1 MKETVDAVVVGA
13 GYAGLAA
20 ARKLTDEGC
29 STVVLEARDRVGGR
43 THTVEEAGAK
53 VDLGG
58 QWIGPGQDHIYA
70 LAAETGVA
78 TFPQSTAGDDVVLED
93 GRPLRVTG
101 DDGYDPGDLEEYG
114 AALAALDRA
123 AADIPLDRPWAAP
136 EADTLDAMTL
146 ETWLD
151 GQLERPGARTMLA
164 TTVANLFAAQ
174 PSSLSLLHVLFYV
187 RSGGGWQSLAN
198 TEGGAQQDRLVGGL
212 QEPAVR
218 LAARLG
224 DAVRLRWPV
233 RTITQDSRGVAVTG
247 EAGEVRADRAIVAIP
262 PTLAGRLVYDPP
274 LPAGRDQLTQRLPGG
289 SVVKFNLVYP
299 TPWWREL
306 GQRGF
311 VYSPDEPVSMMFDAT
326 PAEGEPG
333 VIVGFMEGAKGV
345 EAGRLAAAARR
356 ALVIEQAERALGPPS
371 EQRIGYVDRDWSA
384 EQWTRGC
391 YGAHFPPGVWTQ
403 LGPSL
408 REPVGRI
415 HWAGTE
421 TADRWMGY
429 VDGAIESGIR
439 AAVEVLEDRSRA
451 SAGSSTRPRSL
462 TAAAAR
468 HRSAPGSAPR

>member
-1 MKETVDAVVVGA
+1 MTDVFDAVVVGG

-20 ARKLTDEGC
+20 ARKLTEEGC
-29 STVVLEARDRVGGR
+29 STVLLEARDRVGGR
-43 THTVEEAGAK
+43 THTVEEAGAQ

-70 LAAETGVA
+70 LAADTGVA
-78 TFPQSTAGDDVVLED
+78 TFPQWTAGEDVVLED
-93 GRPLRVTG
+93 GRPRRVSG
-101 DDGYDPGDLEEYG
+101 EEGYDHDDLDEYG
-114 AALAALDRA
+114 GAIAALERTAAG
-123 AADIPLDRPWAAP
+123 IPLDRPWAAP
-136 EADTLDAMTL
+136 GARTLDAMTL

-151 GQLERPGARTMLA
+151 QQLERPGARTMLA
-164 TTVANLFAAQ
+164 TTVANLFAAE
-174 PSSLSLLHVLFYV
+174 PASLSLLHVLFYI
-187 RSGGGWQSLAN
+187 RSGGGWESLVN

-212 QEPAVR
+212 QEPAMR

-224 DAVRLRWPV
+224 DAIRLEWPV
-233 RTITQDSRGVAVTG
+233 RAISQDARGVAVAG
-247 EAGEVRADRAIVAIP
+247 EAGTVRAGRAIVAIP
-262 PTLAGRLVYDPP
+262 PTLAGRLVYNPA

-306 GQRGF
+306 GHRGF
-311 VYSPDEPVSMMFDAT
+311 VYSPDEAVTMMFDAT
-326 PAEGEPG
+326 PGKGEPG
-333 VIVGFMEGAKGV
+333 VIIGFMEGAKGV
-345 EAGRLAAAARR
+345 EASRLPAAERR

-371 EQRIGYVDRDWSA
+371 EQSIGYVDRDWSA

-421 TADRWMGY
+421 TAERWMGY

-439 AAVEVLEDRSRA
+439 AAVEVLEDLS
-451 SAGSSTRPRSL
+451 
-462 TAAAAR
+462 
-468 HRSAPGSAPR
+468 

>member
-1 MKETVDAVVVGA
+1 MRESVDAVVVGA

-20 ARKLTDEGC
+20 ARKLIEEGR
-29 STVVLEARDRVGGR
+29 SAVLLEARDRVGGR
-43 THTVEEAGAK
+43 THTVDEAGAR

-70 LAAETGVA
+70 MAAETGVA
-78 TFPQSTAGDDVVLED
+78 TFPQWTAGEDVVLED
-93 GRPLRVTG
+93 GRPLRVNG
-101 DDGYDPGDLEEYG
+101 DEGYDPGDLEEYG
-114 AALAALDRA
+114 ATLAALDRA
-123 AADIPLDRPWAAP
+123 AAGIPLDRPWAAP
-136 EADTLDAMTL
+136 EAHTLDAMTL

-151 GQLERPGARTMLA
+151 GHVERPGVRTMLA
-164 TTVANLFAAQ
+164 TTLANVFAAE
-174 PSSLSLLHVLFYV
+174 PASLSLLHVLFYV
-187 RSGGGWQSLAN
+187 RSGGGWASLAN

-224 DAVRLRWPV
+224 NAIRVEWPV
-233 RTITQDSRGVAVTG
+233 RAISQDSWGVVVSG

-262 PTLAGRLVYDPP
+262 PTLAGRLVYDPA
-274 LPAGRDQLTQRLPGG
+274 LPGSRDQLTQRLPGG
-289 SVVKFNLVYP
+289 SVVKFNLVYA

-333 VIVGFMEGAKGV
+333 VIVGFMEGAKGIA
-345 EAGRLAAAARR
+345 AGRLEAPTRR
-356 ALVIEQAERALGPPS
+356 AFVIEQAERALGPRS
-371 EQRIGYVDRDWSA
+371 EESIGYVDRDWSA
-384 EQWTRGC
+384 EEWTRGC

-421 TADRWMGY
+421 TAQRWMGY

-439 AAVEVLEDRSRA
+439 AAVEVLDDCS
-451 SAGSSTRPRSL
+451 
-462 TAAAAR
+462 
-468 HRSAPGSAPR
+468 